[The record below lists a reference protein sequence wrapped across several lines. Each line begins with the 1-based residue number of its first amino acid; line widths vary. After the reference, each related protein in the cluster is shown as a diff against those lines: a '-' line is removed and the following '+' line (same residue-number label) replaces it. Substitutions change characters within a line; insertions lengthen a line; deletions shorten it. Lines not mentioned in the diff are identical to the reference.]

1 MRQKDYNKRKTGNR
15 DMYNAEGYKD
25 MTAYLALRNIER
37 DERAKRHEKR
47 TRRTSPG
54 APVLSDYERMGKE
67 DEQYFHEEMAN
78 AIIIRAVKDWREAV
92 QILKEYPGDPDAL
105 STIRETEKFFLSA
118 YYATL
123 TTYDGETLLQ
133 RLKEEAGYD
142 L

>member
-1 MRQKDYNKRKTGNR
+1 MRQRDYNKRKIGKRNS
-15 DMYNAEGYKD
+15 YNAEGYKD

-37 DERAKRHEKR
+37 EERAKRHKKR
-47 TRRTSPG
+47 GRGT
-54 APVLSDYERMGKE
+54 AAVKPVLSDYEQTGKE
-67 DEQYFHEEMAN
+67 DEQYFHEELAN

-92 QILKEYPGDPDAL
+92 LLLKEYPGDPDAT

-123 TTYDGETLLQ
+123 TTYDGETLLK

-142 L
+142 V

>member
-1 MRQKDYNKRKTGNR
+1 
-15 DMYNAEGYKD
+15 
-25 MTAYLALRNIER
+25 
-37 DERAKRHEKR
+37 
-47 TRRTSPG
+47 
-54 APVLSDYERMGKE
+54 MGKE
-67 DEQYFHEEMAN
+67 DEQYFHEELAN

-92 QILKEYPGDPDAL
+92 RILKEYPGDPDAL

-123 TTYDGETLLQ
+123 TTYDGEILLN